1 MKVEFT
7 KDFSDLKEIFQTRI
21 FIKNYELDR
30 CGLILVTLIHI

>member
-21 FIKNYELDR
+21 SMKNYELGR